1 MRERAAKALAGGLSA
16 SFHAAL
22 VAGLF
27 AVAPEPHR
35 RGEVVKIEIEE
46 ARPPP
51 EPPRPEATPEPQ
63 RRRAAVARPKP
74 IPVKP
79 SALPPPP
86 NQPPP
91 PEAAPAKK
99 TPIRVGVSLS
109 ATTGAGGFAAPVGN
123 TLYGKPPEQAPDPA
137 EVKPYRSD
145 AYAPPTRVQKL
156 PELLECSPPKSEYP
170 EEARQAGFEGTV
182 RLRVVVDENGRV
194 AEAKAL
200 NDPGKGLGAA
210 APGIARRYCRF
221 RPAQLDGRA
230 VATELVMS
238 LPFQLD

>member
-1 MRERAAKALAGGLSA
+1 MRERAANALAGALSA

-22 VAGLF
+22 LAGLL
-27 AVAPEPHR
+27 AAAPAPR
-35 RGEVVKIEIEE
+35 PRGEVVTVEIEE

-51 EPPRPEATPEPQ
+51 APPAPEPEE
-63 RRRAAVARPKP
+63 RPRVAVARPRP
-74 IPVKP
+74 VPVKP

-91 PEAAPAKK
+91 ADAAPAKK

-109 ATTGAGGFAAPVGN
+109 ATTGVGGIAAPVGN
-123 TLYGKPPEQAPDPA
+123 TLYGKPPERAPDPA

-170 EEARQAGFEGTV
+170 EEARKAGFEGTV
-182 RLRVVVDENGRV
+182 RLRVVVDESGRV
-194 AEAKAL
+194 VEARAL
-200 NDPGKGLGAA
+200 NDPGKGLGQA
-210 APGIARRYCRF
+210 APLIARKYCRF

-230 VATELVMS
+230 VATEVPMT
-238 LPFQLD
+238 LPFELE